1 VVANA
6 EAWQWLVESRML
18 AGFGL
23 IFGLIVGSFLN
34 VVIHRLP
41 LGESLLFPASRCPA
55 CERPIRPWE
64 NIPILA
70 YLFLRGRCAGCGV
83 RISLRYPFIEALVG
97 LLFMAVVLRY
107 GASPMTL
114 VWCGFVAALVAM
126 AVIDFD
132 HLIIP
137 DSISMSGLVVGLVL
151 VPLMRFWDGVVLMD
165 AYLFSLYGALI
176 GGGILWIVGF
186 VHARISVA
194 LGREFAHWPGEGE
207 ELPKFNS
214 ADYWMWFPGM
224 GFGDVKLL
232 AMIGAFVGVIGT
244 FETLLVGSIVGLVF
258 GIASALSRR
267 ALGGTFGFGPALAIA
282 AVMVV
287 LNPESLQRVLSFLG

>member
-1 VVANA
+1 MVENA
-6 EAWQWLVESRML
+6 EVWQWLVESHAL
-18 AGFGL
+18 AWFGL
-23 IFGLIVGSFLN
+23 VFGLMVGSFLN

-64 NIPILA
+64 NIPVLA

-83 RISLRYPFIEALVG
+83 HISLRYPVIESLVG

-114 VWCGFVAALVAM
+114 AWFVFVAGLVA
-126 AVIDFD
+126 AAAIDFD
-132 HLIIP
+132 HQIIP
-137 DSISMSGLVVGLVL
+137 DTISLGGLVFGLLV
-151 VPLMRFWDGVVLMD
+151 VPLTRYWDGIVLMD
-165 AYLFSLYGALI
+165 AILFSWSGAAL
-176 GGGILWIVGF
+176 GGFLLWIVGF
-186 VHARISVA
+186 LHARLSVA

-207 ELPKFNS
+207 EFPRPNS
-214 ADYWMWFPGM
+214 LDFWVWFPGL

-244 FETLLVGSIVGLVF
+244 FETLFVGSLLGLVF
-258 GIASALSRR
+258 GVASVFSSRSMG
-267 ALGGTFGFGPALAIA
+267 ATFGFGPALAMA
-282 AVMVV
+282 AIIVV
-287 LNPESLQRVLSFLG
+287 LTPEPLHLLLFQME